1 MNYIII
7 IIVIKKGSTEQNV
20 PISSASLKN
29 LLICPF
35 SSFKKIAVPQE
46 TSQK

>member
-1 MNYIII
+1 MIYIII

-29 LLICPF
+29 LLIRPF
-35 SSFKKIAVPQE
+35 FSFKKIAVPQE